1 MRGKVHN
8 FKKIVLIISLFV
20 LNGLNAQTNTW
31 DGSTNNNWNTAANW
45 SLNLVPTA
53 AHDVIININANISV
67 NGSSHTV
74 NSLTIS
80 GSSTVVF
87 TSAGAGRVITIDNTG
102 SSIGA
107 GSSLTLNGSTGTGV
121 RSMTIDFTGTNRSM
135 AIAGTLNVTDTGDGS
150 EYDATNSVT
159 TVTGTF
165 INSGGTIT
173 STAANLSFSSGGSYQ
188 HDING
193 STIPTATWN
202 ASSNCNIV
210 GIGATAPGG
219 LGQTFGNF
227 TWNCNGQSGAIN
239 NIVSSGLNT
248 IVGDFTI
255 SSTNGQ
261 TLNFN
266 TSGTNRTVTVGGN
279 FSLTS
284 GAVDFASGVGTTN
297 MNVAG
302 NVSVTGAA
310 TLVTSTTNAA
320 TVNGAFVMN
329 GSGTRTLNFTTP
341 TNVTY
346 MNYIVNSGTTV
357 QLLGGVLLNKNDN
370 PPFRGTFTVN
380 SGGVLDCGTQVIS
393 GSTPIAANA
402 IFNLNSG
409 GKIITSNATG
419 VQGSVVTTN
428 ITPTFNSGAS
438 YEFRGAATGVF
449 TLTTANTITGILTF
463 NRAAG
468 VTINQNFIT
477 STLALTSGAVTTGSN
492 SITIASGGT
501 YTGGSVNDY
510 VNGTLRRVY
519 PSPASLVF
527 PVGKSGVYRPVTFQ
541 YTALTGTSTVTVE
554 QFESALTGTLPAGV
568 NLNNAR
574 TWDISQT
581 GGSAFTYKVTLDPT
595 GDTPTGT
602 VVMLK
607 KQSGTITSNAA
618 TSPNYTNT
626 TGFTTLTGTNNFTL
640 GSDCAVTATAGA
652 DQAACL
658 GSSVTLAANTPLVGS
673 GAWTVSGPSVLT
685 SQFSSTTNPTAVF
698 TAAGGAGVYTL
709 TWTVTNG
716 ACSAA
721 DSVAINVGDST
732 TWNGTSWSNGTPD
745 ATKAAIFTG
754 NFTIGA
760 DMEACSLTV
769 TSGAIV
775 SVTSGFNVTLNG
787 AITVASGSFT
797 LGNNANL
804 IQLTDV
810 ANSGN
815 IVVKRNTKALK
826 RLDYTLWSSPVAAQ
840 NLQTFSPGTLAT
852 RFYTY
857 TTSSNLYSEVA
868 SPSTTNFSVGT
879 GYLIRLPNAFPTTPT
894 IWPGSFTG
902 VPNNGTYTVGLTNIA
917 AGQRFNAIGNP
928 YPSAIDLD
936 EFVADNSTQ
945 ITGTIYLWRKT
956 NNTLTSPGYCTWT
969 AGTYVSNGEDQTVP
983 NDASFVD
990 ILSTGQGFIV
1000 EATAT
1005 GTSVEFNNSQRIA
1018 DNNNQFFRT
1027 QNIERNRMW
1036 LNLTKT
1042 GGGFYQTAV
1051 GYITG
1056 ATQGVDSFDGKYF
1069 NDGTMTLNSIIN
1081 NENYVIQGRSLP
1093 FDDTDVVPLSLTVA
1107 AAGEYT
1113 ISIDHLDGFF
1123 SGDQRIFLKDNT
1135 TNSLYDLKEASY
1147 TFTTAAGTFANRFSI
1162 VYRNPRESNI
1172 VASTCGQTLST
1183 LDQNIYSDAVSGA
1196 QGYRFRVT
1204 NVTTNQTQT
1213 IDKAL
1218 RVFKLN
1224 QLASYAYAQTYRV
1237 EVAVKYN
1244 NVWQPYGATCALT
1257 TPTPLTKIE
1266 TNSCG
1271 STVTALNQAIF
1282 ANQVSFAQ
1290 GYRFRI
1296 TNMST
1301 EAVSIIDRPL
1311 RDVRLSSVVG
1321 ATNNTAY
1328 QIEVAVKNTD
1338 GTYLPYGEACMVNSP
1353 SSVVD
1358 NSKQNDGF
1366 QVEWQ
1371 AVAYPNPFGNEFTL
1385 SVTSSQAEPV
1395 QVSVYDMLG
1404 KLLTTTSLEV
1414 DVQSELQIG
1423 SELPSGV
1430 YNIIVTQGENVRS
1443 LRVIKR

>member
-20 LNGLNAQTNTW
+20 LNAMNAQTNTW

-45 SLNLVPTA
+45 SLNLVPTN

-74 NSLTIS
+74 NSLTIT

-165 INSGGTIT
+165 INSGGATT
-173 STAANLSFSSGGSYQ
+173 STAANLSFSAGGNYQ

-202 ASSNCNIV
+202 ASSNCNII
-210 GIGATAPGG
+210 GIGGTAPGG

-227 TWNCNGQSGAIN
+227 TWNCTGQSGAIN
-239 NIVSSGLNT
+239 NVVSLGLNN
-248 IVGDFTI
+248 IVGNFTI

-266 TSGTNRTVTVGGN
+266 TSGTNRTLAVGGN
-279 FSLTS
+279 FSLS
-284 GAVDFASGVGTTN
+284 GGDVDFASGNGNTSVTVG
-297 MNVAG
+297 G
-302 NVSVTGAA
+302 NVSVTGTALL
-310 TLVTSTTNAA
+310 TTTTTNP
-320 TVNGAFVMN
+320 TTLNGTFVMN
-329 GSGTRTLNFTTP
+329 GAGNRTLNFTTP
-341 TNVTY
+341 ANIAYTNVT
-346 MNYIVNSGTTV
+346 VSSGTTLE
-357 QLLGGVLLNKNDN
+357 LLSGVLLSKDATNAAW
-370 PPFRGTFTVN
+370 RGTITVN
-380 SGGVLDCGTQVIS
+380 SGGILNIGTQVVD
-393 GSTPIAANA
+393 GTFTGNA
-402 IFNLNSG
+402 VFNLNSG
-409 GKIITSNATG
+409 GKVITANATG
-419 VQGSVVTTN
+419 LQGSVITANV
-428 ITPTFNSGAS
+428 TPTYNSGAS

-468 VTINQNFIT
+468 VTINQNFIAT
-477 STLALTSGAVTTGSN
+477 TLALTSGAVTTGGN

-519 PSPASLVF
+519 PSAASLVF

-554 QFESALTGTLPAGV
+554 QFETALTGTLPAGV

-607 KQSGTITSNAA
+607 KESGTITSNAA

-652 DQAACL
+652 DQATCL
-658 GSSVTLAANTPLVGS
+658 GSSVTLAANTPVVGS
-673 GAWTVSGPSVLT
+673 GAWTVSGPSILT
-685 SQFSSTTNPTAVF
+685 SQFSSTTNPAAIF

-721 DSVAINVGDST
+721 DTVSINVGDST

-769 TSGAIV
+769 SSSAVV

-787 AITVASGSFT
+787 AITVSSGSFT

-815 IVVKRNTKALK
+815 IIVKRNTKALK

-840 NLQTFSPGTLAT
+840 NLQSFSPGTLAT

-868 SPSTTNFSVGT
+868 SPSTTSFSVGT

-894 IWPGSFTG
+894 VWPGSFTG
-902 VPNNGTYTVGLTNIA
+902 VPNNGTYTVGLTNVA

-936 EFVADNSTQ
+936 EFVADNSSQ

-956 NNTLTSPGYCTWT
+956 NSTLTSPGYCTWT
-969 AGTYVSNGEDQTVP
+969 AGTYVTNGEAQTVP

-1000 EATAT
+1000 EATAS
-1005 GTSVEFNNSQRIA
+1005 GSSVEFNNSQRIT
-1018 DNNNQFFRT
+1018 DNSNQFFRT
-1027 QNIERNRMW
+1027 ENIERNRMW

-1081 NENYVIQGRSLP
+1081 NQDYVIQGRSLP

-1135 TNSLYDLKEASY
+1135 NNSLYDLKEASY
-1147 TFTTAAGTFANRFSI
+1147 TFTTEAGTFTTRFSI
-1162 VYRNPRESNI
+1162 VYRNPRESN
-1172 VASTCGQTLST
+1172 VLAATCGQTLSA
-1183 LDQNIYSDAVSGA
+1183 LDENIYSNLVAGA

-1204 NVTTNQTQT
+1204 NVATNQVQS
-1213 IDKAL
+1213 IDRAL
-1218 RVFKLN
+1218 RVFKLT
-1224 QLASYAYAQTYRV
+1224 QLANYAFAQNYQV

-1244 NVWQPYGATCALT
+1244 NVWQPFGNACTVT
-1257 TPTPLTKIE
+1257 TPTPLTKVE
-1266 TNSCG
+1266 TQLCG
-1271 STVTALNQAIF
+1271 STLTGLSQVIL

-1296 TNMST
+1296 TNMTTSASV
-1301 EAVSIIDRPL
+1301 EIDRPL
-1311 RDVRLSSVVG
+1311 RDIRLSSVAGVE
-1321 ATNNTAY
+1321 TNTAY
-1328 QIEVAVKNTD
+1328 QFEVAVKNTD
-1338 GTYLPYGEACMVNSP
+1338 GTYLPYGEACIINSP
-1353 SSVVD
+1353 IND
-1358 NSKQNDGF
+1358 TAKANDGSF
-1366 QVEWQ
+1366 QVEWK
-1371 AVAYPNPFGNEFTL
+1371 AVAYPNPFANDFTL
-1385 SVTSSQAEPV
+1385 SVTSSQTEQV

-1404 KLLTTTSLEV
+1404 KLMMATTLEV
-1414 DVQSELQIG
+1414 DVQSELQLG
-1423 SELPSGV
+1423 SELASGV
-1430 YNIIVTQGENVRS
+1430 YHVIVSQGENVRS